1 MIRQAQVSQSVTEK
15 VAANEFGGD
24 EGSKALNV
32 SRNNCSPYTYRDPS
46 WQGINKVLYDG
57 LA

>member
-32 SRNNCSPYTYRDPS
+32 SGNNCSPYRDRS